1 MSSLLFTIRRADPF
15 DAFFLTCRGKSALT
29 SHKTIDECISIFNRL
44 TNQSMEKQRDMKQ
57 HVSFVGALHVGFGIL
72 GVLGALAVYIT
83 FHFAHGF
90 LESEPLAEGILLFIG
105 NTLSLV
111 ILFFACLGVIGG
123 IGLFSYRPWARII
136 VMIVS
141 AINCLNIPIGTA
153 KGVYSIWV
161 LMQPETIEMFEGQRS

>member
-1 MSSLLFTIRRADPF
+1 
-15 DAFFLTCRGKSALT
+15 
-29 SHKTIDECISIFNRL
+29 
-44 TNQSMEKQRDMKQ
+44 MEKQRDMKQ

-90 LESEPLAEGILLFIG
+90 VESEPLAENVLAFLG
-105 NTLSLV
+105 NTLSLI
-111 ILFFACLGVIGG
+111 ILFFAGLGIIGG
-123 IGLFSYRPWARII
+123 IGLFTYKPWARIL

-161 LMQPETIEMFEGQRS
+161 LMQPETIELFEAGS